1 MKSIFVILVLVV
13 FSVPTKV
20 FADRQKTFT
29 EQKARKNKMK
39 AVRIHKYG
47 NADELIYEDAPMPT
61 VEANDVL
68 IKVVAAS
75 VNPVDWK
82 IREGHLKE
90 MVSYS
95 MPVILGWDVSGI
107 VASLGENVS
116 KFKIGDAVF
125 SRPDVKRNGT
135 YAEFIAVK
143 ADEVTLKPKTISH
156 VEAASLP
163 LAGITAWE
171 ALFTT
176 AQLSENQKVL
186 IHGGSGG
193 VGSLAIQL
201 AKSRGA
207 YVIATTS
214 EKNLELVKSLGADE
228 VIDYKNQR
236 FEEIVKDMDV
246 VFDTIGGEV
255 QQNSWSVLKPDGIL
269 VSIVS
274 PPSAELAV
282 KHKVRSAFVFIE
294 PDAGIL
300 MQIADL
306 VDNGIVRPIVGAE
319 FALADIAKAH
329 ALSETGHSVGK
340 IVLYIGQPSS
350 KVQKKTSTMHKK

>member
-1 MKSIFVILVLVV
+1 
-13 FSVPTKV
+13 
-20 FADRQKTFT
+20 
-29 EQKARKNKMK
+29 MK

-47 NADELIYEDAPMPT
+47 NAGELIFEDAPMPM
-61 VEANDVL
+61 VGASDLL
-68 IKVVAAS
+68 IKVVATS

-107 VASLGENVS
+107 VESIGKDVT
-116 KFKIGDAVF
+116 KFKVGDAVF
-125 SRPDVKRNGT
+125 SRPDVRRNGT
-135 YAEFIAVK
+135 YAELVAV
-143 ADEVTLKPKTISH
+143 DEGEVALKPKTISH
-156 VEAASLP
+156 VESASLP

-176 AQLSENQKVL
+176 AKLSADQRIL

-207 YVIATTS
+207 YVISTTS
-214 EKNLELVKSLGADE
+214 TKNLALVRSLGADE
-228 VIDYKNQR
+228 VIDYKSQK
-236 FEEIVKDMDV
+236 FEEIVKDVDV
-246 VFDTIGGEV
+246 VFDTIGGET
-255 QQNSWSVLKPDGIL
+255 QERSWSVLNQDGIL

-274 PPSAELAV
+274 QPSEEAAA
-282 KHKVRSAFVFIE
+282 KHEVRSAFIFIE
-294 PDAGIL
+294 PNAEIL
-300 MQIADL
+300 TQIAEL
-306 VDNGIVRPIVGAE
+306 VDEGKVRPVIGAE

-329 ALSETGHSVGK
+329 ELSESGHSMGK
-340 IVLYIGQPSS
+340 IVLYVGQP
-350 KVQKKTSTMHKK
+350 

>member
-1 MKSIFVILVLVV
+1 
-13 FSVPTKV
+13 
-20 FADRQKTFT
+20 
-29 EQKARKNKMK
+29 MK

-47 NADELIYEDAPMPT
+47 NSGELIFEDAPMPM
-61 VEANDVL
+61 VGANDLL
-68 IKVVAAS
+68 IKVVATS

-107 VASLGENVS
+107 VESIGKDVT
-116 KFKIGDAVF
+116 KFKVGDAVF
-125 SRPDVKRNGT
+125 SRPDVKRDGT
-135 YAEFIAVK
+135 YAEFVAV
-143 ADEVTLKPKTISH
+143 DEGEVAFKPKTISH
-156 VEAASLP
+156 VESASLP

-176 AQLSENQKVL
+176 AKLSSDQKIL

-207 YVIATTS
+207 YVISTTS
-214 EKNLELVKSLGADE
+214 TKNLALVKSLGADD
-228 VIDYKNQR
+228 VIDYKTQK
-236 FEEIVKDMDV
+236 FEEIVSEVDV
-246 VFDTIGGEV
+246 VFDTVGGEV
-255 QQNSWSVLKPDGIL
+255 QERSWSALRQGGIL

-274 PPSAELAV
+274 QPSDEAAA
-282 KHKVRSAFVFIE
+282 KHKVRSAFIFIE
-294 PDAGIL
+294 PNAEIL
-300 MQIADL
+300 TQIAEL
-306 VDNGIVRPIVGAE
+306 VDEGKVRPVIGAE

-329 ALSETGHSVGK
+329 ELSESGHSIGK
-340 IVLYIGQPSS
+340 IVLYVAQP
-350 KVQKKTSTMHKK
+350 